1 MKTVLIFVHGSSNG
15 PYPMLMDASLKTW
28 DTVEVPGVE
37 TRFYSNPPVH
47 WHPKIIQV
55 PCGNGI
61 YNEGRQNLMGYE
73 WALKNLEWD
82 YMARVNAS
90 CYVRKQP
97 LFDYVQNL
105 PATGLF
111 RGVLASWKCARN
123 DVTGLPGTHYL
134 WGGAHYVISRDVIQA
149 MVEQGGHWPH
159 HEIEDVAMTIMANI
173 LQVKVDGD
181 GRCVALNKTPKGWQ
195 GVFYADGKQGAYEFS
210 TFDEFKSLV
219 GDVHFIR
226 VKQDGNRHMDVWLMN
241 ELIKAGI

>member
-15 PYPMLMDASLKTW
+15 PYPMLMDTSLKTW

-47 WHPKIIQV
+47 WHPKILQV
-55 PCGNGI
+55 QCGPGI

-90 CYVRKQP
+90 CYVRKQV
-97 LFDYVQNL
+97 LFDYVQNI
-105 PATGLF
+105 PETGLF
-111 RGVLASWKCARN
+111 RGVLAPWK
-123 DVTGLPGTHYL
+123 DGFYL
-134 WGGAHYVISRDVIQA
+134 WGGTHYIISRDVIQA

-159 HEIEDVAMTIMANI
+159 HEIEDVAMSLMAGI
-173 LQVKVDGD
+173 LNVKLDGM

-195 GVFYADGKQGAYEFS
+195 GVFYADEKQGSYEFS
-210 TFDEFKSLV
+210 TFDELRSLI
-219 GDVHFIR
+219 GNVHFIR
-226 VKQDGNRHMDVWLMN
+226 VKQDGKRHLDVWLMN